1 MAEVDFKDNVTPF
14 PTHTKQD
21 HQNGGGSGM
30 DKYVTHQ
37 EFNKSMQ
44 DINRRFDLLD
54 AHLDTK
60 FEKINTKF
68 EQQKVWFYGTGISI
82 IVAMIAVFNFFS

>member
-1 MAEVDFKDNVTPF
+1 MSKVDFKDNVTPF

-60 FEKINTKF
+60 FE
-68 EQQKVWFYGTGISI
+68 QQKVWFYGTGISI
-82 IVAMIAVFNFFS
+82 VVAMIAVFNFFS